1 MGAGNRLGIHSERLR
16 RCIRIA
22 HVHAI
27 HSLHAAN
34 GAGDGRVGRIGTGQV
49 GRCCIDAQLIEEGI
63 SLRKVC
69 RLAGVHAKSFF
80 QLIE

>member
-1 MGAGNRLGIHSERLR
+1 MGTGNRLGIHGERLR
-16 RCIRIA
+16 RCV
-22 HVHAI
+22 HVTHIHAI
-27 HSLHAAN
+27 HCLHTAN

-69 RLAGVHAKSFF
+69 RLADIHAESFF